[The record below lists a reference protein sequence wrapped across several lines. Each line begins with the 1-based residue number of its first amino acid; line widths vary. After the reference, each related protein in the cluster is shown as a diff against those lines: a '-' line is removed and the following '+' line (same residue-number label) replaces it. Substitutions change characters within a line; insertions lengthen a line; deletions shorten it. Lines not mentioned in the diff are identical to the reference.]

1 MSSEGSSSFHPTRR
15 KSTASH
21 FLLVDVFPFPPR
33 KKAFLLLFHSW
44 AEQWVPQEVL
54 EVREG
59 GRRRQEQ
66 EGLAKVTQQGVSRA
80 RSSLDVTPASS
91 RTEHQHRNVMLLLP
105 RWFLRSLPAA
115 DEVRAVSVQRHF
127 TVVTLEQNNSSVHLS
142 KCLRFPFQDR

>member
-21 FLLVDVFPFPPR
+21 FLLVDVFPFPPC
-33 KKAFLLLFHSW
+33 KKTFLFLFHSW
-44 AEQWVPQEVL
+44 AEQWVLQEVL

-59 GRRRQEQ
+59 GRRRQ
-66 EGLAKVTQQGVSRA
+66 GLAKITQQGVSRA

-115 DEVRAVSVQRHF
+115 DEVGAVSVQRHF